1 MLGKKRDLVH
11 LKQFERC
18 SRFVGGGRPPFW
30 NNAKFQIL
38 MGLANLSDETH
49 NHDFV
54 MESWIRTK
62 THTFGPHD
70 ISNPQHLLCGQCRMC
85 VRWRI
90 CYISNIWSDHHL
102 GLEEYQIYFKKSIL
116 HRNSLMETIHHQHK
130 ILLFS
135 SRKVCLKSKKC
146 LVTLD

>member
-1 MLGKKRDLVH
+1 MLAKKTWFGKSEAVWALLTIR
-11 LKQFERC
+11 R
-18 SRFVGGGRPPFW
+18 GGRPPFW